1 MLGLGLGLG
10 LSRVGRSIVAIIRD
24 GLKAFYRFRDTTP
37 DFLLEG
43 STSFDGTDYIDTGST
58 FQTTLRSSFSI
69 AMWAKPSDGIPSAY
83 NQLFACK
90 NSTEQDRLYFYIDTS
105 GKFGGLYIS
114 DNDASEA
121 TTASAVFSNGQQ
133 EWHHLVMVVNDETNQ
148 IALYVNGSLQT
159 LDGTND
165 GDLSGVTFADY
176 TSDINPVIGAQN
188 YNGTIQEHFTGSIAN
203 VGIWSRALSASEIES
218 IQWRGS
224 YSELQ
229 HTELTNLVSWYDLD
243 SISVGSS
250 LVTNGTFSSDT
261 TGWSGGNASLASVSG
276 GQSGNCIE
284 ITMSSAGASLAYQWV
299 AGLTSGKSYQFNAY
313 VKSGTSGNDAC
324 KIELRA
330 SDGAEVLGT
339 TSTTSTDTWTKISVI
354 GSPKSGQVGVYLYLI
369 RTTTDAGTI
378 LFDTVSGDKV
388 QVLDSKGSNDGDV
401 YGATVNTD
409 SYSGTSPFKPRIKD
423 IAQPKM
429 AVQLAD
435 GSTSFDGDDYISLG
449 NDSSLQVGTSDFSL
463 CAWVYRTADD
473 GAIFSWGDIAS
484 PPGWQL
490 YESGA
495 ELLRL
500 RIDDGGGSLDSYS
513 STALP
518 EDEWVHICLTMD
530 RNSATGIKMYFNG
543 SDVGVTEDD
552 ATGQQLTFSG
562 GSIGAYI
569 GARYGGG
576 LASYHSGKIANVGL
590 WTRAL
595 TQTQI
600 QEVMFAEKY
609 SGLTSD
615 QKTNLVSWYDLG
627 DTSLGSEMVTGGDCS
642 TDSFTKGTGWTYDSV
657 NEQYDASLS
666 GETYLEQNIGI
677 TVPNI
682 FQVKYTVSNYSAGAV
697 KSSIGGYHDGTTITA
712 NGTYTDDI
720 PATNPSTA
728 SIFYIIGNSSFVG
741 SIDDISV
748 KKVQATD
755 YHGSNEGSISGAT
768 VNTGYTSSPHGV
780 VDPLNLGSVYSGT
793 AVRFDGATDDGLV
806 TMALASGTY
815 SVSFWASQDDQGGEY
830 LFDCR
835 DSSGTGFTYFSG
847 ATPAVVTPN
856 NGTVYVNG
864 EQSTTVNHGIWYH
877 ICISGITLEAS
888 SVRLGS
894 FHNGSDFPYDG
905 MMSNFKI
912 FDTTLTEAQVQEM
925 YLNPEQILPTG
936 VASSNLKLYLPMQE
950 GTGSYVYDGSGNQN
964 HGTLTGCTWVPSNNQ
979 GYQNAL
985 VRSNAPMIFG
995 GAGSGDYVELDAA
1008 KDFLTLAADWSL
1020 SLWVKLDA
1028 LSTGNEQS
1036 IFSSQIGVDDRVQI
1050 SQSNGASNINITL
1063 DESTY
1068 YHKSTAITANTWY
1081 HVMLVW
1087 DTDPSGLTAY
1097 LDGAVMSGT
1106 TGVSALGGA
1115 TGMDIGR
1122 QVGAQADTEIGGLIN
1137 EVAIW
1142 DEILTASEVTA
1153 LYNSGTPLVP
1163 TADSGNYESSDA
1175 LQGYWRNDNVTT
1187 WTDRANTGVASFDG
1201 SDDKLTVSH
1210 HSSLAPS
1217 AISMCGWF
1225 KPTTFATNAGIF
1237 NKDAAGAND
1246 GDWNIRSHSTGS
1258 GKLEHYVQDG
1268 SNTVII
1274 VSDSAIT
1281 LGAWSHFVITYDG
1294 TMKMYINGTLQSDT
1308 DTSTCDITNNGNDA
1322 QMGCHL
1328 TGSFF
1333 DGQLAGY
1340 HIFNVALS
1348 ASEVTELYALDKRAS
1363 ISGHSKFSNCVG
1375 SWLMGA
1381 GTGDTTSTIQ
1391 DQTSS
1396 NNDATVSGASLVG
1409 YNDGTVSGSPAD
1421 ILLPEGTTEG
1431 RDTQGFLLTDTTSI
1445 SNGIRLHGAEYVDL
1459 DTGGGLANFWTLEC
1473 WFKLYKIPGEM
1484 KIIHYRPTSGDAN
1497 DVRMFINNSKLC
1509 GIAVGSGGSGGGAT
1523 YKHYEGATTLSLETW
1538 YHGVVTWDGQ
1548 AGTLNV
1554 YLNAS
1559 ADTSY
1564 TKTSDGTVAMTDTTR
1579 NRQIGKNAVASSE
1592 YFNGQIDEVRIY
1604 SKVLSATEITTNYN
1618 NGKSAHS

>member
-43 STSFDGTDYIDTGST
+43 STSFDGSDDYIDIGSDSSLNFGTGDFSLSLWVKGT
-58 FQTTLRSSFSI
+58 DTDGVLYSSYDGSAPHVYFRTHDSKLKFYMDSGGGDEVWSSTTLGVIDGQWHHIAVSVDRDVGVSMYIDGSLENLSATGTIGSVGDLGSSEDFNI
-69 AMWAKPSDGIPSAY
+69 GRHPSD
-83 NQLFACK
+83 
-90 NSTEQDRLYFYIDTS
+90 
-105 GKFGGLYIS
+105 
-114 DNDASEA
+114 A
-121 TTASAVFSNGQQ
+121 TYWN
-133 EWHHLVMVVNDETNQ
+133 
-148 IALYVNGSLQT
+148 
-159 LDGTND
+159 
-165 GDLSGVTFADY
+165 
-176 TSDINPVIGAQN
+176 
-188 YNGTIQEHFTGSIAN
+188 GSIAN
-203 VGIWSRALSASEIES
+203 VGIWNRALSASEIES
-218 IQWRGS
+218 IMWRGS

-229 HTELTNLVSWYDLD
+229 DTELTNLVSWYDLD

-423 IAQPKM
+423 KAQPKM

-435 GSTSFDGDDYISLG
+435 GSTSFDGDDYIDCGDDTSL
-449 NDSSLQVGTSDFSL
+449 DITSAITLSCWIKPNVLDETVNL
-463 CAWVYRTADD
+463 IGRDD
-473 GAIFSWGDIAS
+473 GTNRNFFLFLHSGDSKAYWYIFISGSQKETISTTNLVVGEWAHICGTYDGS
-484 PPGWQL
+484 NQKL
-490 YESGA
+490 YINGTLEDDDA
-495 ELLRL
+495 ET
-500 RIDDGGGSLDSYS
+500 GSLDN
-513 STALP
+513 
-518 EDEWVHICLTMD
+518 D
-530 RNSATGIKMYFNG
+530 
-543 SDVGVTEDD
+543 DVSFT
-552 ATGQQLTFSG
+552 
-562 GSIGAYI
+562 I
-569 GARYGGG
+569 GAREAGADRHFDG
-576 LASYHSGKIANVGL
+576 SIANVSIHSS
-590 WTRAL
+590 AL
-595 TQTQI
+595 TQAQV
-600 QEVMFAEKY
+600 QELMFTEKY
-609 SGLTSD
+609 AGLSSGL
-615 QKTNLVSWYDLG
+615 KTNLVSWYDLG
-627 DTSLGSEMVTGGDCS
+627 DTSLGSEMVTNGDVE
-642 TDSFTKGTGWTYDSV
+642 TGDLTGWGVVNSGTSVVQSANSTSPISGTYDSKTV
-657 NEQYDASLS
+657 ITGNDSSHPRIHVTMSALTAGKTYRVSYKAKASEATTPNYVSLRVGLASTELALTRNEVTTSTQTFTQDVVATGAHTRFIWYASS
-666 GETYLEQNIGI
+666 DDGKTIYL
-677 TVPNI
+677 
-682 FQVKYTVSNYSAGAV
+682 
-697 KSSIGGYHDGTTITA
+697 
-712 NGTYTDDI
+712 DD
-720 PATNPSTA
+720 
-728 SIFYIIGNSSFVG
+728 V
-741 SIDDISV
+741 SV
-748 KKVQATD
+748 KEVLATD
-755 YHGSNEGSISGAT
+755 SQGSNEGSIYGAT
-768 VNTGYTSSPHGV
+768 TNTGYTSSPHGV

-793 AVRFDGATDDGLV
+793 AVHFDGANDYVNVPIT
-806 TMALASGTY
+806 LANGTY
-815 SVSFWASQDDQGGEY
+815 SVSLWAYQDAQDGEY
-830 LFDCR
+830 LFDFR
-835 DSSGTGFTYFSG
+835 TGELTGYAYLSS

-864 EQSTTVNHGIWYH
+864 EQSTTVNHVTWNH
-877 ICISGITLEAS
+877 ICITGITLEATS
-888 SVRLGS
+888 LQIGA
-894 FHNGSDFPYDG
+894 HNAGAFYLDG
-905 MMSNFKI
+905 RENNFQV
-912 FDTTLTEAQVQEM
+912 FDTTLTQAQVQEL
-925 YLNPEQILPTG
+925 YTNPEKILPTG
-936 VASSNLKLYLPMQE
+936 VASSNLKLHLPMQE
-950 GTGSYVYDGSGNQN
+950 GVGSYVYDGSGNQN
-964 HGTLTGCTWVPSNNQ
+964 HGTLTGATWDSTKYSE

-985 VRSNAPMIFG
+985 VRSNVPMIFDG
-995 GAGSGDYVELDAA
+995 TNDYVSLGTTYSYTNNTFSAWIKPEANSSADRRIIDTTDGNDDGLLLYVRGDNDKIQYSVNGSGL
-1008 KDFLTLAADWSL
+1008 
-1020 SLWVKLDA
+1020 
-1028 LSTGNEQS
+1028 QS
-1036 IFSSQIGVDDRVQI
+1036 
-1050 SQSNGASNINITL
+1050 A
-1063 DESTY
+1063 STY
-1068 YHKSTAITANTWY
+1068 NGQWVHVVGTYDGSTQKLYINGSLDQSTSTSQTISTTTNAII
-1081 HVMLVW
+1081 
-1087 DTDPSGLTAY
+1087 
-1097 LDGAVMSGT
+1097 GARSYT
-1106 TGVSALGGA
+1106 SQTSPFK
-1115 TGMDIGR
+1115 
-1122 QVGAQADTEIGGLIN
+1122 GLIN

-1142 DEILTASEVTA
+1142 DVALDADAITA
-1153 LYNSGTPLVP
+1153 LYNSGTPLDA
-1163 TADSGNYESSDA
+1163 TADSGNYASTDG

-1187 WTDRANTGVASFDG
+1187 WTDRANTGVATFDG
-1201 SDDKLTVSH
+1201 SNDKLTVSH

-1308 DTSTCDITNNGNDA
+1308 DTSTCDITNNGNSA

-1396 NNDATVSGASLVG
+1396 NNDATVTSATLVG
-1409 YNDGTVSGSPAD
+1409 YNDGTVAGTPAD
-1421 ILLPEGTTEG
+1421 ILLPEGTTAG

-1445 SNGIRLHGAEYVDL
+1445 SNGIRFDGSGQYIKIDDADLFQFGERDFTIELWAKFYEITSTRGFFTYWKDANNRYQLSDYGTIDFFVDVGGTDDTAQVSNTRDL
-1459 DTGGGLANFWTLEC
+1459 DWHHYAVVKEGSTV
-1473 WFKLYKIPGEM
+1473 KIY
-1484 KIIHYRPTSGDAN
+1484 IDAS
-1497 DVRMFINNSKLC
+1497 V
-1509 GIAVGSGGSGGGAT
+1509 
-1523 YKHYEGATTLSLETW
+1523 
-1538 YHGVVTWDGQ
+1538 VVTEASW
-1548 AGTLNV
+1548 
-1554 YLNAS
+1554 AS
-1559 ADTSY
+1559 AVNDISMAGGTMY
-1564 TKTSDGTVAMTDTTR
+1564 FGTRTADGSDFSTY
-1579 NRQIGKNAVASSE
+1579 NAHSL
-1592 YFNGQIDEVRIY
+1592 FDEMRIY
-1604 SKVLSATEITTNYN
+1604 HKALSATELTTNYN